1 MLAEMRIQGLG
12 VIDDATLELDP
23 GLTVLT
29 GETGAGKTMVVTGL
43 TLLGGGR
50 AEASRVADGARRA
63 VVEGRFSAE
72 PAAVAVADEVG
83 AEPDD
88 DGTLIAVRTVGA
100 DGRSRAHLGGRSV
113 PVGVLGRL
121 AEATLAVH
129 GQNDQLRLLRPAEQR
144 ALLDRFAGETV
155 AEPLARYR
163 AVRAEWMRISA
174 ELVERRDGARRL
186 AQEADLL
193 RHGLT
198 EITAVDP
205 QPGEDVE
212 LVAHARRL
220 AEADDLRA
228 VASAA
233 QAALV
238 GAEDVPDVPAALAL
252 IGEARHRLAAA
263 GDAELSAL
271 DARLDG
277 GVGAARRRRRGAHRL
292 PRPARRR
299 SRAARVRAVA
309 AGRAEG
315 AHPQVRRR
323 RRRRAGVG
331 RPPRGSAWVRWTS
344 PTRPSPRLTAR
355 RDGLAVEL
363 AEHAAAVTAARTKAA
378 GRLAAD
384 TTAELAG
391 LAMADARLLVAVTQR
406 VAGAGAAEAVRVGR
420 RELVAGADG
429 VDEVELRLVAHAGA
443 SPQPLHKGA
452 SGGELSR
459 VMLALEV
466 ALAGADPVPTM
477 VFDEVDA
484 GVGGRAA
491 VEIGRRLARLASR
504 HQVIVVTHL
513 PQVAAY
519 ADRHLVVDKSRHD
532 GGKARSRVRTLAEDE
547 RIVELAR
554 MLAGLDDTDT
564 GRAHAEEL
572 LEAAR
577 SHRAA
582 DRTPTPAASP
592 PTPAAGE
599 SPFSRR
605 RVPASTTV
613 GRVSTALS
621 PRSRCESVFPPRGP
635 CPGIRGEPG
644 WPVARRRTIAQLAVW
659 RCTTHRRQNGDSPS

>member
-155 AEPLARYR
+155 AEPLGRYR
-163 AVRAEWMRISA
+163 AVRSEWMRISA
-174 ELVERRDGARRL
+174 ELVERRDGARKL

-220 AEADDLRA
+220 AEADELRA

-271 DARLDG
+271 DARLTEALALLGD
-277 GVGAARRRRRGAHRL
+277 VGAELTGYLDRL
-292 PRPARRR
+292 DADPERLAAVL
-299 SRAARVRAVA
+299 SRQAELKALTRKYAADVDGVLAWALAARERLNSLDVSDEALA
-309 AGRAEG
+309 A
-315 AHPQVRRR
+315 
-323 RRRRAGVG
+323 
-331 RPPRGSAWVRWTS
+331 
-344 PTRPSPRLTAR
+344 LTAR

-363 AEHAAAVTAARTKAA
+363 AEHAAALTAARTKAA

-384 TTAELAG
+384 TTAELTG

-406 VAGAGAAEAVRVGR
+406 EAGPGAADAVRVGR
-420 RELVAGADG
+420 RELVVGADG

-443 SPQPLHKGA
+443 SAQPLHKGA

-577 SHRAA
+577 AHRAA
-582 DRTPTPAASP
+582 DRTP
-592 PTPAAGE
+592 
-599 SPFSRR
+599 
-605 RVPASTTV
+605 
-613 GRVSTALS
+613 
-621 PRSRCESVFPPRGP
+621 
-635 CPGIRGEPG
+635 
-644 WPVARRRTIAQLAVW
+644 AR
-659 RCTTHRRQNGDSPS
+659 

>member
-43 TLLGGGR
+43 SLLGGGR
-50 AEASRVADGARRA
+50 AEASRVSEGAKRA
-63 VVEGRFSAE
+63 VVEGRFTAD
-72 PAAVAVADEVG
+72 AAALAVADEVG
-83 AEPDD
+83 ADADD

-144 ALLDRFAGETV
+144 ALLDRFAGDAV
-155 AEPLARYR
+155 GKPLERYR
-163 AVRAEWMRISA
+163 AARAEWQRVAA

-198 EITAVDP
+198 EIGSVDP
-205 QPGEDVE
+205 QPGEDAE
-212 LVAHARRL
+212 LLDQARRL
-220 AEADDLRA
+220 SAADDLRA
-228 VASAA
+228 VAAA
-233 QAALV
+233 AHAAIV
-238 GAEDVPDVPAALAL
+238 GEDDVESPAALAL
-252 IGEARHRLAAA
+252 IGDARSRLAAT
-263 GDAELSAL
+263 GDPELTAL
-271 DARLDG
+271 DARLAEALALIGDVGTELTAYLDRLDADPERLAAVLSRQAELKALTRKYAADVDG
-277 GVGAARRRRRGAHRL
+277 VLAWAQEAQERLAGLDVSDEALAGLAAHRD
-292 PRPARRR
+292 A
-299 SRAARVRAVA
+299 
-309 AGRAEG
+309 
-315 AHPQVRRR
+315 
-323 RRRRAGVG
+323 
-331 RPPRGSAWVRWTS
+331 
-344 PTRPSPRLTAR
+344 
-355 RDGLAVEL
+355 LAVDL
-363 AEHAAAVTAARTKAA
+363 AEYAADITAARTEAA
-378 GRLAAD
+378 ARLAAD

-391 LAMADARLLVAVTQR
+391 LAMGDARLLVVVSPREAAPGSADALR
-406 VAGAGAAEAVRVGR
+406 VGAAT
-420 RELVAGADG
+420 LVAGSSG

-443 SPQPLHKGA
+443 APQPLHKGA

-491 VEIGRRLARLASR
+491 VEIGRRLAKLAAR

-519 ADRHLVVDKSRHD
+519 ADRHLVVDKSVR
-532 GGKARSRVRTLAEDE
+532 GQNGARRSIVRTLPEDE

-572 LEAAR
+572 LGSARAHREADRAVPEPAPARKPRRKAAAAR
-577 SHRAA
+577 A
-582 DRTPTPAASP
+582 
-592 PTPAAGE
+592 
-599 SPFSRR
+599 
-605 RVPASTTV
+605 
-613 GRVSTALS
+613 
-621 PRSRCESVFPPRGP
+621 
-635 CPGIRGEPG
+635 
-644 WPVARRRTIAQLAVW
+644 
-659 RCTTHRRQNGDSPS
+659 

>member
-12 VIDDATLELDP
+12 VIDDATLDLDP

-43 TLLGGGR
+43 SLLGGGR
-50 AEASRVADGARRA
+50 AEASRVSDGAKRA
-63 VVEGRFSAE
+63 VVEGRFTAD
-72 PAAVAVADEVG
+72 AAALAVADEVG
-83 AEPDD
+83 ADADE
-88 DGTLIAVRTVGA
+88 DGTLIAIRTVGA

-144 ALLDRFAGETV
+144 ALLDRFAGDAV
-155 AEPLARYR
+155 AAPLDRYR
-163 AVRAEWMRISA
+163 ATRAEWLRVA
-174 ELVERRDGARRL
+174 TELAERRDGARRL

-198 EITAVDP
+198 EIGAVDP

-212 LVAHARRL
+212 LVEQGRRL
-220 AEADDLRA
+220 SAADDLRA

-233 QAALV
+233 HTALV
-238 GAEDVPDVPAALAL
+238 GGDDMESPAALAL
-252 IGEARHRLAAA
+252 IGDARSRLAAA
-263 GDAELSAL
+263 GDSELTAL
-271 DARLDG
+271 DARLAEALALIGDVGTELTGYLDRLDADPERLASVLSRQAELKALTRKYAADVDG
-277 GVGAARRRRRGAHRL
+277 VLAWADQARERLAGLDVSDEALAGLAAHRDTL
-292 PRPARRR
+292 
-299 SRAARVRAVA
+299 AA
-309 AGRAEG
+309 
-315 AHPQVRRR
+315 
-323 RRRRAGVG
+323 
-331 RPPRGSAWVRWTS
+331 
-344 PTRPSPRLTAR
+344 
-355 RDGLAVEL
+355 DL
-363 AEHAAAVTAARTKAA
+363 AEHAVAVTAARTEAA
-378 GRLAAD
+378 ARLADA

-391 LAMADARLLVAVTQR
+391 LAMGDARLLVSVSPR
-406 VAGAGAAEAVRVGR
+406 EAAPGTPDTLAIGR
-420 RELVAGADG
+420 ATLVAGSSG
-429 VDEVELRLVAHAGA
+429 VDEVELRMVAHGGA
-443 SPQPLHKGA
+443 APMPLHKGA

-491 VEIGRRLARLASR
+491 VEIGRRLARLAER

-519 ADRHLVVDKSRHD
+519 ADRHLVVDKSVRGENGARRSIVSRLAD
-532 GGKARSRVRTLAEDE
+532 GD

-572 LEAAR
+572 LAAAR
-577 SHRAA
+577 AHREA
-582 DRTPTPAASP
+582 DRAEPTPARTPRRKSP
-592 PTPAAGE
+592 AHT
-599 SPFSRR
+599 
-605 RVPASTTV
+605 
-613 GRVSTALS
+613 
-621 PRSRCESVFPPRGP
+621 
-635 CPGIRGEPG
+635 
-644 WPVARRRTIAQLAVW
+644 
-659 RCTTHRRQNGDSPS
+659 

>member
-1 MLAEMRIQGLG
+1 MLAEIRIQGLG
-12 VIDDATLELDP
+12 VIDDATLDLDP

-43 TLLGGGR
+43 NLLGGGR

-63 VVEGRFSAE
+63 VVEGRFSAG
-72 PAAVAVADEVG
+72 AAALAVADEVG
-83 AEPDD
+83 ADPDD

-113 PVGVLGRL
+113 PAGVLARL

-129 GQNDQLRLLRPAEQR
+129 GQNDQLRLLRTAEQR
-144 ALLDRFAGETV
+144 AMLDRFAGDAV
-155 AEPLARYR
+155 VEPLARYR
-163 AVRAEWMRISA
+163 AVRAEWLRVGA
-174 ELVERRDGARRL
+174 ELVERRNGARRL

-198 EITAVDP
+198 EITAVNP
-205 QPGEDVE
+205 QPGEDVG

-228 VASAA
+228 VAAAA

-238 GAEDVPDVPAALAL
+238 GAEDVPDAPAALAL

-271 DARLDG
+271 DARLAEALALLGD
-277 GVGAARRRRRGAHRL
+277 VGAELACYLDKLDADPERL
-292 PRPARRR
+292 AAVL
-299 SRAARVRAVA
+299 SRQAELKALTRKYAADVDGVLAWADAARQRLGSLDVSDEALA
-309 AGRAEG
+309 A
-315 AHPQVRRR
+315 
-323 RRRRAGVG
+323 
-331 RPPRGSAWVRWTS
+331 
-344 PTRPSPRLTAR
+344 LTAR
-355 RDGLAVEL
+355 GDGLAVEL
-363 AEHAAAVTAARTKAA
+363 ADHAAALTAARTEAA
-378 GRLAAD
+378 ARLAAD

-391 LAMADARLLVAVTQR
+391 LAMPDARLLVAVTQR
-406 VAGAGAAEAVRVGR
+406 AATPGADDAVRVGR

-491 VEIGRRLARLASR
+491 VEIGRRLARLATR

-519 ADRHLVVDKSRHD
+519 ADRHLVVDKSRH
-532 GGKARSRVRTLAEDE
+532 GGGMARSRVRTLDEDE

-582 DRTPTPAASP
+582 DR
-592 PTPAAGE
+592 
-599 SPFSRR
+599 
-605 RVPASTTV
+605 VPA
-613 GRVSTALS
+613 R
-621 PRSRCESVFPPRGP
+621 
-635 CPGIRGEPG
+635 
-644 WPVARRRTIAQLAVW
+644 
-659 RCTTHRRQNGDSPS
+659 